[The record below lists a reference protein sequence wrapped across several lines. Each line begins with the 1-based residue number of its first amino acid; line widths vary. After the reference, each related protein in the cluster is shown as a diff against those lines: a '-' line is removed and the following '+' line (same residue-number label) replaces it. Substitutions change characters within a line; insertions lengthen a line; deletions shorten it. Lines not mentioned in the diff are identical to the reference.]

1 MKKLLT
7 TVALS
12 LSAVMATSVAMAAGP
27 GHDQRFDPRK
37 APPPPAHV
45 VKQGPQFKH
54 NAPPPPVHAN
64 KYKDDRRVND
74 NRFDDK
80 RFNDKRQFNNSN
92 LRVGQT
98 LPRSYDSKRF
108 EVNSRDA
115 RGLAKAGKNEQWYK
129 VNGDYILVN
138 EKNNRILRVI

>member
-7 TVALS
+7 TIALS
-12 LSAVMATSVAMAAGP
+12 LSAVMATSAAMAAGP

-37 APPPPAHV
+37 APPPPAHM

-54 NAPPPPVHAN
+54 NAPPAHAN
-64 KYKDDRRVND
+64 KFKDDR
-74 NRFDDK
+74 RFDDK
-80 RFNDKRQFNNSN
+80 RHFNNSK

-98 LPRSYDSKRF
+98 LPRGYDSKRF

-115 RGLAKAGKNEQWYK
+115 RGLAKAGKNQQWYK
-129 VNGDYILVN
+129 VNGDYVLVN
-138 EKNNRILRVI
+138 EKNNRILRVM

>member
-7 TVALS
+7 TIALS
-12 LSAVMATSVAMAAGP
+12 LSAVMATSAAMAAGP

-54 NAPPPPVHAN
+54 NAPPSHAN
-64 KYKDDRRVND
+64 KFKDDR
-74 NRFDDK
+74 RFDDK
-80 RFNDKRQFNNSN
+80 RHFNNSK

-98 LPRSYDSKRF
+98 LPRGYDSKRF

-115 RGLAKAGKNEQWYK
+115 RGLAKAGKNQQWYK
-129 VNGDYILVN
+129 VNGDYVLVN
-138 EKNNRILRVI
+138 EKNNRILRVM